1 MTGGGRPAHRR
12 ERGKYPLRGN
22 LHTEG
27 GLQRDLHAKRRG
39 DYPLRGNLHK
49 QGGDN
54 PAQKARE
61 VCKQR
66 KRHTCQTKEMKH
78 QHKKEREGPKQRK
91 RNLQWRETKGKP
103 TQGTQKTCTQ
113 RGSLE
118 LKSCKLRGEYTQT
131 QNTRSLID
139 FAETEQHENHTLTP
153 NTGREAKYLIDFAEI
168 EQQQNHTRTQN
179 TRWG

>member
-1 MTGGGRPAHRR
+1 MTEGGRPAHRR

-49 QGGDN
+49 QGGGGGGDN

-78 QHKKEREGPKQRK
+78 QHKKGRERPKQRK
-91 RNLQWRETKGKP
+91 RNLQWRERTWTKGKP
-103 TQGTQKTCTQ
+103 TQGTQ
-113 RGSLE
+113 SLHTKRE
-118 LKSCKLRGEYTQT
+118 SRAKNLQTTGGVHTYTK
-131 QNTRSLID
+131 
-139 FAETEQHENHTLTP
+139 H
-153 NTGREAKYLIDFAEI
+153 
-168 EQQQNHTRTQN
+168 
-179 TRWG
+179 

>member
-1 MTGGGRPAHRR
+1 VTEGGRPAHRR

-78 QHKKEREGPKQRK
+78 QHKKGREGPKQRK
-91 RNLQWRETKGKP
+91 RNLQWRERTWTKGKLHR
-103 TQGTQKTCTQ
+103 GRKACTQKGDSRAKNLQTT
-113 RGSLE
+113 G
-118 LKSCKLRGEYTQT
+118 GVHTYTK
-131 QNTRSLID
+131 
-139 FAETEQHENHTLTP
+139 H
-153 NTGREAKYLIDFAEI
+153 
-168 EQQQNHTRTQN
+168 
-179 TRWG
+179 